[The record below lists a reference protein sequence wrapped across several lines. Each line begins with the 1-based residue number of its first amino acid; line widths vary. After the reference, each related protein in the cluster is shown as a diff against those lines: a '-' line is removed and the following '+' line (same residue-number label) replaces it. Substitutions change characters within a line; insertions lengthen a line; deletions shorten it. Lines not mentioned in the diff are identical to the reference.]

1 MSLPREVK
9 DAIHTYGRAV
19 SGGDIA
25 EGIARLED
33 LQAAIARFFYR
44 PLPNGKLMC
53 EPCARIAA
61 ECEAQAAAA
70 VKPWRELVE
79 RAVPFTTF
87 YGLGMTASASGRE
100 ECDQWLNDAK
110 ALLEKPCSTS

>member
-1 MSLPREVK
+1 MSLPQEVK

-79 RAVPFTTF
+79 RANRLVD
-87 YGLGMTASASGRE
+87 YGSSPGWQVDA
-100 ECDQWLNDAK
+100 WLADAK
-110 ALLEKPCSTS
+110 ALLEKQA

>member
-79 RAVPFTTF
+79 RAVTVLDEEF
-87 YGLGMTASASGRE
+87 SGCSPDSGIDGATLLR
-100 ECDQWLNDAK
+100 DIRS
-110 ALLEKPCSTS
+110 LLEKQA